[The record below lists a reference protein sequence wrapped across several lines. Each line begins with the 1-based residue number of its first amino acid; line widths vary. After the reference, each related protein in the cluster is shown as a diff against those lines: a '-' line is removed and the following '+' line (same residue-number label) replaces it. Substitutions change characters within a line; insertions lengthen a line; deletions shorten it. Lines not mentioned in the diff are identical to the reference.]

1 MNARRHVVEVNELA
15 GWQFWVRDSG
25 RMRTFIVAFH
35 DFAEAQ
41 ALAVA
46 QTKGGSVVSYR
57 QTPESLI
64 PYPQLPREEVA
75 ELISVN
81 VGREPIAGTT
91 CLNDECTC

>member
-1 MNARRHVVEVNELA
+1 MEVNELA

-41 ALAVA
+41 AKAVA
-46 QTKGGSVVSYR
+46 QTKDGSVVSYR

-64 PYPQLPREEVA
+64 PYLQLPREEVA

-81 VGREPIAGTT
+81 IGCEPIADGTL
-91 CLNDECTC
+91 LNDECTC